1 MSSFLQEF
9 FYDLLQDES
18 SSEPEA
24 EVEEEEEEDNMYG
37 HIIFTPH
44 VAAADAKTTRS
55 RRSVPALMPA
65 R

>member
-24 EVEEEEEEDNMYG
+24 EVEEEEDNMYG

-44 VAAADAKTTRS
+44 VAAPDAKTTRS